1 MLINNLKMIWLVY
14 LLRNTI
20 KFNFDF
26 PFFLFST
33 WHCRVAMQ
41 FEYCFSIIGL
51 YIDIYG
57 YGMLSMAF
65 WLLSRRNIIS
75 FVWRNWIRLKLI
87 SSSYLPIDRYA
98 FSRRPW
104 KYHSARQSRLD
115 WTCFTSLVKFYL
127 VSRKTFLLYSILTFH
142 KVVFFITTENWS
154 AYIFLF
160 VLYNIYVAELNTE
173 HGTVV
178 LLCNLNIVFQLLTYI

>member
-14 LLRNTI
+14 LSRNKI

-41 FEYCFSIIGL
+41 FEYCFSIIDL

-57 YGMLSMAF
+57 YGMLSMGF

-75 FVWRNWIRLKLI
+75 IVWRNWNRLKLI
-87 SSSYLPIDRYA
+87 SSSYLPIDV
-98 FSRRPW
+98 
-104 KYHSARQSRLD
+104 YHSARQGRLD

-142 KVVFFITTENWS
+142 
-154 AYIFLF
+154 
-160 VLYNIYVAELNTE
+160 
-173 HGTVV
+173 
-178 LLCNLNIVFQLLTYI
+178 